1 MSEEFANRKILIVD
15 DISQNIKV
23 LGEALRGEYTISFAK
38 DGRRAIEL
46 ARSETPPDLIL
57 LDIMMPDMDGYEVC
71 RELKS
76 HQSTRDIPIIFI
88 TAKSDVE
95 DETKGFGFGAVD
107 YITKP
112 INPTIV
118 QARVRT
124 HIELKLHRDNLEDL
138 IRHRTRELEDTRLE
152 IIYRLARAAEFRD
165 NETGQHVRRLS
176 HYCGLLA
183 QAVGLPKAHCE
194 LIFHASSMHDVGK
207 IGIPDNILQKPG
219 KLDPNELQ
227 IMENHARIGAD
238 LLGGHDSELLQL
250 ASTIALTHHERWD
263 GSGYPQGLR
272 AEEIPVEGRITA
284 LCDVFDA
291 LTNDRPYKRAWPD
304 QEAVDEIQRQRGKH
318 FDPQITDLFV
328 DNLTKILLVRT
339 EFSG

>member
-1 MSEEFANRKILIVD
+1 V
-15 DISQNIKV
+15 
-23 LGEALRGEYTISFAK
+23 
-38 DGRRAIEL
+38 
-46 ARSETPPDLIL
+46 
-57 LDIMMPDMDGYEVC
+57 
-71 RELKS
+71 
-76 HQSTRDIPIIFI
+76 H
-88 TAKSDVE
+88 
-95 DETKGFGFGAVD
+95 
-107 YITKP
+107 
-112 INPTIV
+112 
-118 QARVRT
+118 T

-183 QAVGLPKAHCE
+183 QAVGLPKEHCE
-194 LIFHASSMHDVGK
+194 LVFHASSMHDVGK

-219 KLDPNELQ
+219 KLDPGERQ

-250 ASTIALTHHERWD
+250 ASAIALTHHERWD

-272 AEEIPVEGRITA
+272 GEEIPVEGRITA

-304 QEAVDEIQRQRGKH
+304 QEAVDEIKSQRGQH
-318 FDPQITDLFV
+318 FDPRITDLFME
-328 DNLTKILLVRT
+328 NLPKILLVRK

>member
-1 MSEEFANRKILIVD
+1 MSEDIAGKRVLIVD

-23 LGEALRGEYTISFAK
+23 LGEALRGEYIISFAK

-46 ARSETPPDLIL
+46 ARSDTPPDLIL

-71 RELKS
+71 SELKN
-76 HQSTRDIPIIFI
+76 HPDTRDIPIIFI

-176 HYCGLLA
+176 HYCSLLA
-183 QAVGLPKAHCE
+183 QAAGLSKERCE

-219 KLDPNELQ
+219 KLDPGERQ

-238 LLGGHDSELLQL
+238 LLSGHDSELLQL
-250 ASTIALTHHERWD
+250 ASIIALTHHERWD
-263 GSGYPQGLR
+263 GSGYPQGLLGD
-272 AEEIPVEGRITA
+272 EIPIEGRITA

-291 LTNDRPYKRAWPD
+291 LINDRPYKKAWQD
-304 QEAVDEIQRQRGKH
+304 QEAIDEIRRQRGTH
-318 FDPQITDLFV
+318 FDPQITDLFI
-328 DNLTKILLVRT
+328 DNLPKIFLVRK